1 MKLISNWRDSWRM
14 TSVNLPALGLAL
26 LAVLDAAPDALTSVW
41 LSLPPDLKTYIPPDF
56 GKWIGF
62 LMIGLGVASRLV
74 IQPALARRRKELE
87 AERPPGRA

>member
-26 LAVLDAAPDALTSVW
+26 LAVLDAAPDALTTVW
-41 LSLPPDLKTYIPPDF
+41 LSLPPDLKAYIPPDF